1 MDVNPGPIFLNNN
14 NKKNISKIKC
24 EKDVYIQHGG
34 EKFNKENYFKWSKT
48 RKKEKSKVRNL
59 KVEPQR

>member
-1 MDVNPGPIFLNNN
+1 MDVSPGPIFLSR
-14 NKKNISKIKC
+14 KKNSKIEC

-48 RKKEKSKVRNL
+48 KEKRKKAKYKI
-59 KVEPQR
+59 

>member
-1 MDVNPGPIFLNNN
+1 MDVNPGPIFLSR
-14 NKKNISKIKC
+14 KKNSKIEC

-34 EKFNKENYFKWSKT
+34 EKVNKENYFKWSKT